1 MNLIRKIL
9 IFKLI
14 FKIKLLK
21 NNEELLMIIDKKFK
35 RNSKFKD

>member
-9 IFKLI
+9 IFKLL

-21 NNEELLMIIDKKFK
+21 NKEELLMIINKILKK
-35 RNSKFKD
+35 